1 MRRRKLASWAS
12 MTATMGVLGLGCLA
26 LTNCTTSNKLTSK
39 VDPKY
44 GVSASPRVIEPG
56 QPVPKGGGT
65 YRVGKPYYVAG
76 KMYVPEENRRYRGE
90 GTASWYGDDFHGRLT
105 ANGEIYDMGSISAAH
120 PTMPMPSYARVTN
133 MRNGRSLIVRVNDR
147 GPYHDDRVID
157 LSGKAAEL
165 LEFRGRGLARVRVE
179 YVGPAALEGSDDR
192 RLLATLREGA
202 PAPAPSSVMV
212 ASAKR
217 FVPESP
223 PQVGA
228 ARREP
233 SLPTYE
239 LRRGES
245 FASQAD
251 AALRR
256 HDAQTDVQPGRRTPE
271 PAVSSRSVVAA
282 PLEPLPGRN
291 AGLRGSGQGASRPD
305 PIRDLANARGLY

>member
-1 MRRRKLASWAS
+1 MRRLRLASAGS
-12 MTATMGVLGLGCLA
+12 LALTVGAVALGCLTLA
-26 LTNCTTSNKLTSK
+26 SCTTSTKLSSK

-56 QPVPKGGGT
+56 QPVPKGGGA

-90 GTASWYGDDFHGRLT
+90 GVASWYGDDFHGRLT

-133 MRNGRSLIVRVNDR
+133 TRNGRSLIVRVNDR
-147 GPYHDDRVID
+147 GPYHDGRVID

-165 LEFRGRGLARVRVE
+165 LEFRGKGLARVQVE

-192 RLLATLREGA
+192 KLLATLREGG

-212 ASAKR
+212 AAAKP
-217 FVPESP
+217 FVPEIARSS
-223 PQVGA
+223 A

-233 SLPTYE
+233 NAAPYE

-256 HDAQTDVQPGRRTPE
+256 HEVQADVSGPRRMPE
-271 PAVSSRSVVAA
+271 AAYGRSVVAA
-282 PLEPLPGRN
+282 PLEPLPARN
-291 AGLRGSGQGASRPD
+291 AGLRGSGQGAFRPD
-305 PIRDLANARGLY
+305 PIADLANARGLY